1 MNDHSDAVTCWLSDV
16 RRGCPEAQRRIF
28 DRYFGS
34 AVRLA
39 DRKLGPTRRREA
51 DEEDIA
57 ISAMQSLFAGV
68 AGDRFERLDARRDL
82 WALLA
87 VITSRKAIRQ
97 MRRLMSRKRGLARE
111 RGESVFAP
119 DGDGLAAMADQVDHE
134 LHADARDLGH
144 WLLQQLPDPMLR
156 SVAVLRLEGLSTEEI
171 AAALDVVPRTI
182 ERKLA
187 RIRDLW
193 VAAGGP
199 EP

>member
-1 MNDHSDAVTCWLSDV
+1 MNDHSDAVTCWLFDL

-68 AGDRFERLDARRDL
+68 AGDRFARLDARRDL

-119 DGDGLAAMADQVDHE
+119 DGDGLAAMADQADHE
-134 LHADARDLGH
+134 RHADARDLGH
-144 WLLQQLPDPMLR
+144 LLLQQLPDPMLR
-156 SVAVLRLEGLSTEEI
+156 SVAVLRLEGLST
-171 AAALDVVPRTI
+171 
-182 ERKLA
+182 
-187 RIRDLW
+187 
-193 VAAGGP
+193 
-199 EP
+199 